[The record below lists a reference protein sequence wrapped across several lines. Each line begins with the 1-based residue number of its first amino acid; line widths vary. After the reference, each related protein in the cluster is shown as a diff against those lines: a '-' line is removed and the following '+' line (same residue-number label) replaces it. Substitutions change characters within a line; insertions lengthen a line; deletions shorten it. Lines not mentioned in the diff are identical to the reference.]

1 MREER
6 NVPKLRFPKFM
17 DDWET
22 VELSNVTNKI
32 SVGIATEVRPYVS
45 QLKEVPILRNQNIKA
60 GYFDDSDIE
69 YITKEFDETNRTKR
83 VKANDLLIVRT
94 GSNIGNACVV
104 PLDYENSQTFTTL
117 IVRPSSSA
125 LNSEFLSQHV
135 NFKGL
140 SEIARLSAGAGK
152 PNLNAGFL
160 KRYRISIPGLE
171 EQQKIAEFLTAVD
184 KRIEL
189 LQAKKEKLEAYK
201 KGVMQKIFPS
211 TGSGTPQLRFKAD
224 DGSDFP
230 DWEERK
236 LGDLGSVYQPKTI
249 SQSDLTEEGYDVFGA
264 NGIIGKYHSYN
275 HEFPQ
280 VAVTC
285 RGNTCGTVNWTNPK
299 SWITGNAMVV
309 NTDENPSINKRYL
322 FHILTFTDLKY
333 LITGSGQPQITGD
346 LKNHKLQLPSIEEQE
361 KIVAFLT
368 SLDRSIEN
376 LNQQINQTQTWKKG
390 LLQKMFV

>member
-1 MREER
+1 MSEKR
-6 NVPKLRFPKFM
+6 NVPELRFPEFM
-17 DDWET
+17 NDWET
-22 VELSNVTNKI
+22 VELFTVTNKI

-104 PLDYENSQTFTTL
+104 PVDFENSQTFTTL
-117 IVRPSSSA
+117 IVRPRSSA

-160 KRYRISIPGLE
+160 KRYRISIPSLE
-171 EQQKIAEFLTAVD
+171 EQQKIAEFLIALD

-189 LQAKKEKLEAYK
+189 LQTKKEKLEAYK
-201 KGVMQKIFPS
+201 KGVMQQIFS
-211 TGSGTPQLRFKAD
+211 QKLRFKAD

-230 DWEERK
+230 EWEEKK
-236 LGDLGSVYQPKTI
+236 LGDICEIVKGKQLNRSELFETGDYPAMNGGISPSGYTDEWNTSENTITI
-249 SQSDLTEEGYDVFGA
+249 SEGGNSCGYVSFIKTKFWSGGHCYSLQKVKS
-264 NGIIGKYHSYN
+264 NVSN
-275 HEFPQ
+275 LFLFQ
-280 VAVTC
+280 V
-285 RGNTCGTVNWTNPK
+285 
-299 SWITGNAMVV
+299 
-309 NTDENPSINKRYL
+309 
-322 FHILTFTDLKY
+322 LKFNQDG
-333 LITGSGQPQITGD
+333 LMSLRVGSGLPNIQKKD
-346 LKNHKLQLPSIEEQE
+346 VLKFKIPIPSKDEQT
-361 KIVAFLT
+361 KIVQFLT
-368 SLDRSIEN
+368 RLDSSIGN
-376 LNQQINQTQTWKKG
+376 LNQQITHTQTWKKG